1 VAAGLVAAHGWIA
14 TRGGAGGEADLVAL
28 GALERSRVW
37 AGELWRFAVGPFLQP
52 DLGGLALEVV
62 GVLVAGTLVERR
74 LSRTAFLSIYVAS
87 AVGGS
92 AVALLGR
99 DAVVVGSFAGVLG
112 LGGALGLV
120 LARSLNAER
129 TLAIRLGALAVALVG
144 DTAAPALVSARSGW
158 DLVSAGSIAQV
169 GGLLAGWAVAL
180 PFAAPLPRWRA
191 RLHGAAAA
199 AALAAGILG
208 ASWPRAGRTFHEED
222 QLIVRVH
229 AALKARDLPEA
240 RRLVADAEQQG
251 FRSDGF
257 TLYRAIV
264 RAAGG
269 EGEAALALLR
279 PLQQG
284 EPGPVRDEANRQ
296 IARLAH
302 ELGHRYY
309 TGDGR
314 PLAPLT
320 GLHYFDEACRA
331 GNAEACGNAG
341 WIRSGTRPDA
351 EGP

>member
-158 DLVSAGSIAQV
+158 DL
-169 GGLLAGWAVAL
+169 
-180 PFAAPLPRWRA
+180 
-191 RLHGAAAA
+191 
-199 AALAAGILG
+199 
-208 ASWPRAGRTFHEED
+208 
-222 QLIVRVH
+222 